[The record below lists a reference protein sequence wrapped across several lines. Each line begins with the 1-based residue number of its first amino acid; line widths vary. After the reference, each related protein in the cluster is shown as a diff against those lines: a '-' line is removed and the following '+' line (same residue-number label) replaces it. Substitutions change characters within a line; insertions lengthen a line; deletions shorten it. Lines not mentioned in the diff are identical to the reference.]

1 MAGADSLIGSTISHY
16 RILEKLGGGGMGVV
30 YKAEDLSLGRHV
42 ALKFLPDLLA
52 SDPQALERLQR
63 EARAA
68 SALNHPNIC
77 TIHEVGQQ
85 NGHHFIAMEFLDGQ
99 TLKHRIAGKPMS
111 MEQLVDLGIQI
122 ADALD
127 AAHSQ
132 GIIHRDVKPANIFV
146 TKRGQAKV
154 LDFGLAKLIPERYR
168 VAETVGVSAALT
180 APAEEL
186 LTSPGSTVGTVA
198 YMSPEQV
205 RGEELD
211 TRTDLFSLG
220 VVLYEMATGQQAF
233 SGNTAGVI
241 FHAILERT
249 PTPPRTL
256 NPGLPAKLEEIIN
269 TALEKDRELRCQTA
283 AELRADLKR
292 LKRDMN
298 SARTAT
304 LSGTTS
310 AEHSQGEPSATS
322 SRPLVV
328 SSARSKGRLL
338 LPIVAGI
345 SVMVGTVVGFS
356 VGARRE
362 EKPTASF
369 HRLTFQR
376 GSIYSARFAP
386 DGRTVIYGAS
396 WEGNPIQLF
405 STRSDFPDSHLLDL
419 QAAHLLAISRS
430 GEMALALNGRS
441 GAHSVFV
448 AGTLARAPLAGGAP
462 REMLED
468 VRWADWDPNGI
479 LAVAHH
485 LAGQSRIEYPPGKVL
500 YETPGW
506 VSHIRFSPK
515 GDMIGFLDH
524 PRWPDDRGSVAVVN
538 LAGTKQT
545 LSAEWESEAGLAWS
559 PRGEEVWFTA
569 AAAGNGRALRAIT
582 LSGRQRTVLAVPGGL
597 TLQDT
602 SQDGRALLTFDSTR
616 LATKGL
622 GGGETKERDLSWF
635 DWTIPSDISPDGKWF
650 LFEEDSEAAGANY
663 AVALRKL
670 DGSPPVRLGEGHAGG
685 LSQDGKWAIA
695 NFPGTPE
702 RITLLPTGPGEPK
715 EIQVPGLSHYFAYRF
730 LPDGQHLVITGAEQG
745 HAERTYLADLHGG
758 KPRPIAP
765 EGVVARIL
773 SPDGKYVAGLGA
785 ENKLTIYP
793 VEGGE
798 PRVVPNSPQD
808 LHPIQWSGDNLSL
821 FVSREFDLP
830 VRIDRVDIA
839 TGHRQLARELMP
851 PDPVGI
857 VTIRFIRLTPD
868 AKSYVYSIERTLSE
882 LYVVD
887 GLK

>member
-1 MAGADSLIGSTISHY
+1 MIGQTISHY
-16 RILEKLGGGGMGVV
+16 RILERLGGGGMGVV
-30 YKAEDLSLGRHV
+30 YKAEDLSLGRNV

-77 TIHEVGQQ
+77 TIYEVGQQ

-111 MEQLVDLGIQI
+111 NEQLIDLGIQI

-154 LDFGLAKLIPERYR
+154 LDFGLAKLVPERHR
-168 VAETVGVSAALT
+168 VAETVGVSAAPT
-180 APAEEL
+180 VNAEEL

-205 RGEELD
+205 RGEGLD
-211 TRTDLFSLG
+211 ARTDLFSFG
-220 VVLYEMATGQQAF
+220 VVLYEMATSQQAF

-249 PTPPRTL
+249 PTPPRNL
-256 NPGLPAKLEEIIN
+256 NPGLPAKLKEIISK
-269 TALEKDRELRCQTA
+269 ALEKDRELRYQTA
-283 AELRADLKR
+283 AELRTDLKR
-292 LKRDMN
+292 FKRDTDSVRAAAM
-298 SARTAT
+298 
-304 LSGTTS
+304 SG
-310 AEHSQGEPSATS
+310 AGLEEQPPIA
-322 SRPLVV
+322 PPVLAPV
-328 SSARSKGRLL
+328 RLRRRL
-338 LPIVAGI
+338 LPIVTGIALLVALAAG
-345 SVMVGTVVGFS
+345 MYVGEHR
-356 VGARRE
+356 A
-362 EKPTASF
+362 KAQPPTF

-396 WEGNPIQLF
+396 WEGNPIQLL
-405 STRSDFPDSHLLDL
+405 STRSDFPDSHLLNL

-430 GEMALALNGRS
+430 GEMALALNARS

-448 AGTLARAPLAGGAP
+448 GGTLARAPLAGGAP

-479 LAVAHH
+479 LAVAHQV
-485 LAGQSRIEYPPGKVL
+485 AGRSRLEYPPGKVL

-506 VSHIRFSPK
+506 VSHMRFSPK
-515 GDMIGFLDH
+515 GDRIAFLDH

-538 LAGTKQT
+538 LAGTKQM
-545 LSAEWESEAGLAWS
+545 LSGEWDSLAGLTWS
-559 PRGEEVWFTA
+559 PRGDEVWFTA
-569 AAAGNGRALRAIT
+569 AATGNART
-582 LSGRQRTVLAVPGGL
+582 LYAVTQSGRPRTVLAGPGGL
-597 TLQDT
+597 TLHDI
-602 SQDGRALLTFDSTR
+602 SKDGRVLLTFDNTR
-616 LATKGL
+616 LVMKGL
-622 GGGETKERDLSWF
+622 GAGETKERDLSWF
-635 DWTIPSDISPDGKWF
+635 DWTIGKDISSDGKWV
-650 LFEEDSEAAGANY
+650 LFDEDSEAAGANY
-663 AVALRKL
+663 AVALRRM
-670 DGSPPVRLGEGHAGG
+670 DGSPPVRLGERYSGG

-695 NFPGTPE
+695 NFPGTPG
-702 RITLLPTGPGEPK
+702 RVTLLPTGPGEPK
-715 EIQVPGLSHYFAYRF
+715 EIQVPGLYHYFAYRF
-730 LPDGQHLVITGAEQG
+730 LPDGQHLVLTGAEQG
-745 HAERTYLADLHGG
+745 HADRTYLADLHGG
-758 KPRPIAP
+758 KPKPITP
-765 EGVVARIL
+765 EGVVARNL

-857 VTIRFIRLTPD
+857 VTIRFIQLTPD

-887 GLK
+887 GLN

>member
-1 MAGADSLIGSTISHY
+1 MIGQTISHY
-16 RILEKLGGGGMGVV
+16 HILEKLGGGGMGVV
-30 YKAEDLSLGRHV
+30 YKAEDLTLGRHV
-42 ALKFLPDLLA
+42 ALKSLPDQLA
-52 SDPQALERLQR
+52 SDPLALERLQR

-77 TIHEVGQQ
+77 TIYEVGRQ

-99 TLKHRIAGKPMS
+99 TLKHRIAGKPMGT
-111 MEQLVDLGIQI
+111 EQLCDLAIQI

-132 GIIHRDVKPANIFV
+132 GIIHRDIKPANIFI

-154 LDFGLAKLIPERYR
+154 LDFGLAKLVPERHR

-180 APAEEL
+180 ATSEEL

-205 RGEELD
+205 RGDELD
-211 TRTDLFSLG
+211 TRTDLFFLG
-220 VVLYEMATGQQAF
+220 AVLYEMATGQQTF

-249 PTPPRTL
+249 PTPQRSL
-256 NPGLPAKLEEIIN
+256 NPSLPAKLEEIIN

-292 LKRDMN
+292 LKRDMD
-298 SARTAT
+298 SARTAA
-304 LSGTTS
+304 LSGTTLG
-310 AEHSQGEPSATS
+310 EHSEAEWSAPSS
-322 SRPLVV
+322 KPLGVAF
-328 SSARSKGRLL
+328 SRSKGRLL

-345 SVMVGTVVGFS
+345 AVLVGVVAGFS
-356 VGARRE
+356 IGARRGG
-362 EKPTASF
+362 KSPASF

-405 STRSDFPDSHLLDL
+405 SARSDFPDSHLLDL

-448 AGTLARAPLAGGAP
+448 GGTLARAPLAGGAP

-468 VRWADWDPNGI
+468 VRWADWDLNGI
-479 LAVAHH
+479 LAVVHH
-485 LAGQSRIEYPPGKVL
+485 VAGRIRLEYPPGKVL

-515 GDMIGFLDH
+515 RDMIAFLDH

-538 LAGTKQT
+538 LAGAKQT
-545 LSAEWESEAGLAWS
+545 LSAEWDSEEGLAWS
-559 PRGEEVWFTA
+559 PRGEEIWFTA
-569 AAAGNGRALRAIT
+569 AAAGNSRALHAIT
-582 LSGRQRTVLAVPGGL
+582 LSGQLRTVLAVPGGL

-602 SQDGRALLTFDSTR
+602 SQDGRVLLTFDNTR
-616 LATKGL
+616 LAMKGL

-635 DWTIPSDISPDGKWF
+635 DWSIPADISPDGKWI

-663 AVALRKL
+663 AVALRKF
-670 DGSPPVRLGEGHAGG
+670 DGSPPLRLGDGHAGG
-685 LSQDGKWAIA
+685 LSQDGKWALA
-695 NFPGTPE
+695 NFPGTPD
-702 RITLLPTGPGEPK
+702 RVTFLPTGPGEPK
-715 EIQVPGLSHYFAYRF
+715 EIQVPGLNHYFAYRF
-730 LPDGQHLVITGAEQG
+730 LPDGQHLVLTGAEQG
-745 HAERTYLADLHGG
+745 HAEGTYVADLRGG
-758 KPRPIAP
+758 KPRPITP
-765 EGVVARIL
+765 EGIVARNL
-773 SPDGKYVAGLGA
+773 SLDGKYVAGQGA
-785 ENKLTIYP
+785 QKKLTIYP
-793 VEGGE
+793 VDGGE
-798 PRVVPNSPQD
+798 PRVVPNSPED
-808 LHPIQWSGDNLSL
+808 LLPIQWSGDNLSL
-821 FVSREFDLP
+821 YVTREFELP
-830 VRIDRVDIA
+830 ARIYRLDIE
-839 TGHRQLARELMP
+839 TGHQQLARELMP

-857 VTIRFIRLTPD
+857 VTIRFIRLAPD
-868 AKSYVYSIERTLSE
+868 AKSYVYGIERTLSE